1 MNRVVI
7 LVGSNINK
15 EVNLP
20 TAVRLLAE
28 QAHLIAVSSVYETIP
43 MGFRD
48 QPNFFNAAILIE
60 TDHLA
65 LALKEQILV
74 PIEQELQRVRTNN
87 KNGAR
92 TIDLDIGLFNDGV
105 FSYGHPGG
113 KIRRVPDKDLL
124 RFPHA
129 AVPVAELLPEMPH
142 PETGEIFID
151 IAERLERTSREDG
164 KPILWKREDSRLDTM
179 PFVA

>member
-20 TAVRLLAE
+20 AAVRLLAE
-28 QAHLIAVSSVYETIP
+28 QTRLIAVSSVYETIP

-48 QPNFFNAAILIE
+48 QPNFFNAAVLIE
-60 TDHLA
+60 TNHSA
-65 LALKEQILV
+65 LALKERVLA

-92 TIDLDIGLFNDGV
+92 TIDLDIGLFNDRA
-105 FSYGHPGG
+105 FTYGHPGG
-113 KIRRVPDKDLL
+113 KVRRVPDKDLL

-129 AVPVAELLPEMPH
+129 AIPVAELLPEMPH
-142 PETGEIFID
+142 PETGERFVE
-151 IAERLERTSREDG
+151 IAERLEKTSREGG
-164 KPILWKREDSRLDTM
+164 KPILWKREDIRLDTV
-179 PFVA
+179 PIVA